1 MTLLRHPALVLAAA
15 VSATWVLLGTLLYL
29 ALTRM

>member
-1 MTLLRHPALVLAAA
+1 MTMLRHPALVLAAA
-15 VSATWVLLGTLLYL
+15 VSAPWVLIGALLYL